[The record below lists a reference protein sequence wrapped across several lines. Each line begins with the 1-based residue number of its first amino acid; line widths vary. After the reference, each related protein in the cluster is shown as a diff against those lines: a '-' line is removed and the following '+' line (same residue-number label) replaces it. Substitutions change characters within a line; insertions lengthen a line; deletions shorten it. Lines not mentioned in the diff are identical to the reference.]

1 MRMIYQEHQP
11 SLYCRGNDSGGTWQP
26 SGEFLDREL
35 ESDYNSNSSPTS
47 RFQKAT
53 KVMQKMEDYPLQQ
66 IEDEEALQSEQLTPQ
81 TVGETT
87 LLISKNKKPDNPI
100 PSASLVLKRIAGG
113 VQKCAG
119 YRGDITSSVKGWSL
133 VRPLEAWI
141 PNYICIFS

>member
-11 SLYCRGNDSGGTWQP
+11 SLYCRGNDSGGTWQA
-26 SGEFLDREL
+26 SGEFLDQEL

-53 KVMQKMEDYPLQQ
+53 KLMQKM
-66 IEDEEALQSEQLTPQ
+66 EALQSEQLTPQ

-87 LLISKNKKPDNPI
+87 LLIRKNKKPDNPI

-113 VQKCAG
+113 VQKWAG

-133 VRPLEAWI
+133 VRPLEA
-141 PNYICIFS
+141 

>member
-1 MRMIYQEHQP
+1 MLPNKQ
-11 SLYCRGNDSGGTWQP
+11 SLVGGIGRVQAFYIPWQ
-26 SGEFLDREL
+26 LYL
-35 ESDYNSNSSPTS
+35 NYNSNSSPTS

-87 LLISKNKKPDNPI
+87 LLIRKNKKPDNPI

-133 VRPLEAWI
+133 VRPLEA
-141 PNYICIFS
+141 